1 MLIPNKDEIDTDQT
15 NFNISSPKIIFFTL
29 NLIRFSL
36 KGRKLPKNWERNKKY
51 LYLSLLTNQKLNPN
65 NLLDC
70 KHLMLEVTI

>member
-36 KGRKLPKNWERNKKY
+36 KGRKQKISI
-51 LYLSLLTNQKLNPN
+51 SLLTNQKLNPN
-65 NLLDC
+65 ELSDC
-70 KHLMLEVTI
+70 

>member
-51 LYLSLLTNQKLNPN
+51 LSLLTNQKLNPN
-65 NLLDC
+65 DLLDW
-70 KHLMLEVTI
+70 

>member
-15 NFNISSPKIIFFTL
+15 NFNISSPKIIFFFTL

-36 KGRKLPKNWERNKKY
+36 QGRKLPKNWERNKKY

-65 NLLDC
+65 ELLDC
-70 KHLMLEVTI
+70 